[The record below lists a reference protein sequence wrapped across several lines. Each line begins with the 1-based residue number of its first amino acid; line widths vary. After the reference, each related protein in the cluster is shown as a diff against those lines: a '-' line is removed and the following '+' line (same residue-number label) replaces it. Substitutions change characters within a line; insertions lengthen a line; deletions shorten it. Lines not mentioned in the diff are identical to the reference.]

1 MTIATRVFLALLL
14 GGISIAQSS
23 AHSTTTSPDATSD
36 KPLMLASQAR
46 TPTSPPQ
53 ADPASVQMTT
63 DVTRIPQGAFIEDS
77 RLNARQ
83 LRALRGAGISTA
95 RDLLEAEPVALGRL
109 LDIQPRQAS
118 MAQDRLR
125 GYVMQR
131 SPASRPASPEAAPT
145 GRFGMNSSVREIP
158 SGSFIDSGRLR
169 NTQISALEGAGIN
182 TVRDLLDAEPV
193 ALGRLLG
200 IQPRQASMAQQRL
213 QTHLQENRTPA
224 SRPAASTGRFGLNSS
239 VREIPGDSFVDGG
252 RLRNTQIS
260 ALEGAGI
267 NTVRD
272 LLGAEPVALGRLLGI
287 QPRQASMAQQRLQT
301 YMRENRSP

>member
-1 MTIATRVFLALLL
+1 MTIATRLFLVLLL
-14 GGISIAQSS
+14 SGVLTAQAN
-23 AHSTTTSPDATSD
+23 AHDAAANQDATSHE
-36 KPLMLASQAR
+36 PLILASQAR

-83 LRALRGAGISTA
+83 LRALREAGIANA

-109 LDIQPRQAS
+109 LGIQPRQAS

-131 SPASRPASPEAAPT
+131 SPASLPASAPAAPT
-145 GRFGMNSSVREIP
+145 GSFGMNSSVREIP
-158 SGSFIDSGRLR
+158 GDSFIDNGRLR
-169 NTQISALEGAGIN
+169 NTQISALEGADIT

-200 IQPRQASMAQQRL
+200 IQPRQASL
-213 QTHLQENRTPA
+213 
-224 SRPAASTGRFGLNSS
+224 
-239 VREIPGDSFVDGG
+239 
-252 RLRNTQIS
+252 
-260 ALEGAGI
+260 
-267 NTVRD
+267 
-272 LLGAEPVALGRLLGI
+272 
-287 QPRQASMAQQRLQT
+287 AQQRLQT
-301 YMRENRSP
+301 YLRENRSVAP